1 MSRTKKTVV
10 NTTTSLICAAI
21 SSVLSFVLQAV
32 FIRLLGLEYSGINN
46 LFSDILSILNIAELG
61 TVNAIL
67 FRLYKYIAQDDQE
80 GITLFLS
87 TYRKICIIVAAFVGI
102 VGSFCIPF
110 LGKLIKE
117 QPSFP
122 ESLWSLYVI
131 VLATSVIG
139 HYWDYKGIIII
150 AKQDRY
156 IHTIISYTTIFLKHG
171 LQIAFLAI
179 FRNIYLY
186 LGVAFV
192 TTALKG
198 ILNGVYSKKKYHVV
212 WKTNKTISK
221 EEKRSLFKD
230 IKNLAVY
237 KVCRTLDAT
246 VDTFLISKYVD
257 IATVGIYGSFS
268 MLLSALNEFLCS
280 FNDGMIASIGDLYAR
295 NDKEQVESVFF
306 QSMHLTFLI
315 YGISSV
321 VLTSLLSAFVQWW
334 IGFTLPQES
343 VFLLV
348 LNFYMYGFGMNV
360 STFRNSMGIFK
371 KGWLRPA
378 FTAFFNLVFSF
389 VLVRRIGLIGTLAGT
404 TIARVLTLVW
414 YDPYL
419 VCKHGIGISPAKY
432 YYRYVVYLTATIA
445 FSAVVFFLSSG
456 LPPIDTL
463 ISAIWHGGLYL
474 ACSVILVG
482 TVGAFFPEQ
491 RGILN
496 RASSLINSIR
506 EHN

>member
-1 MSRTKKTVV
+1 MSRTQKTAV
-10 NTTTSLICAAI
+10 NTVTSLICAAI

-32 FIRLLGLEYSGINN
+32 FIRLLGLEYSGVNN

-61 TVNAIL
+61 TVNAVL
-67 FRLYKYIAQDDQE
+67 FRLYKYIAEDDNE

-87 TYRKICIIVAAFVGI
+87 TYRKICIIVSAFVGS
-102 VGSFCIPF
+102 VGLLCIPF
-110 LGKLIKE
+110 LGYFIKE
-117 QPSFP
+117 QPSFS

-139 HYWDYKGIIII
+139 HYWDYKGIFII

-156 IHTIISYTTIFLKHG
+156 VHTIINYSTIFLKHG
-171 LQIAFLAI
+171 LQIVVLAI
-179 FRNIYLY
+179 FKNIYLY
-186 LGVAFV
+186 LGVAFFS
-192 TTALKG
+192 TALRG
-198 ILNGVYSKKKYHVV
+198 ALNGLYSKRKYHIE
-212 WKTNKTISK
+212 WKTTKKLSSL
-221 EEKRSLFKD
+221 ERRRLFKD

-246 VDTFLISKYVD
+246 IDTFLISKFVD
-257 IATVGIYGSFS
+257 VATVGIYGSFT

-295 NDKEQVESVFF
+295 NDNKQVESVFF

-315 YGISSV
+315 YGISSI
-321 VLTSLLSAFVQWW
+321 VLTSLLSSFVKWW
-334 IGFTLPQES
+334 IGYTLPQECVIFL
-343 VFLLV
+343 VF
-348 LNFYMYGFGMNV
+348 NFYMYGFGMNV

-378 FTAFFNLVFSF
+378 FTALFNLVFSF
-389 VLVRRIGLIGTLAGT
+389 ILVTKLGLIGTLMGT

-419 VCKHGIGISPAKY
+419 ICKYGMSASPFKY
-432 YYRYVVYLTATIA
+432 YSRYLIYLSVTVL
-445 FSAVVFFLSSG
+445 FSSIMFYFSLQ

-463 ISAIWHGGLYL
+463 VSVVWHGFIY
-474 ACSVILVG
+474 LVG
-482 TVGAFFPEQ
+482 SIFMVVTFGFVFSEQ
-491 RGILN
+491 RQIIN
-496 RASSLINSIR
+496 RAVSLIKSFIR
-506 EHN
+506 K